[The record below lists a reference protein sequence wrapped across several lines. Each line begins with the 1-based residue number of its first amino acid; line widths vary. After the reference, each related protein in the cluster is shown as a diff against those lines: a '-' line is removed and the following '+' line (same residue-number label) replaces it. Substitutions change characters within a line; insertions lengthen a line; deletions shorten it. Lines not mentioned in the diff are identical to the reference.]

1 LDVCQREPL
10 ESVWSSLRRKSQTNS
25 DYKYAYEYL
34 EALLN
39 KVDFLKPFEMFSYVL
54 DVLDGRRLLAQRLG
68 DEVHEPLNEFLQIA
82 LNFEQTHTPS
92 LQSFLHWLEEGK
104 TEIKRD
110 LDQEVNAVRILTVHG
125 AKGLQA
131 PIVFLPD
138 TTQVPQ
144 ARSQIFTHSHND
156 EDVLLWSESSSKDN
170 ALLKQL
176 RQQEEQERYSEYMR
190 LLYVALTRAE
200 DELYIAGYE
209 SGKKVSDRSWYSLI
223 KGALEKGAHVDG
235 GVLYLTSEQEAPVKN
250 SDNSTEVV
258 VELFPDYLKGS
269 PENSDDAVSR
279 YQASS
284 FEEDA
289 QPHYYSDSNYGIERG
304 KLIHSLLELLPGV
317 EKEERYGYALKVA
330 QSYREFFEPKQLDL
344 MIKES
349 ISLLDNPDLS
359 ELFSTSSF
367 AELPI
372 FGKIDGALFS
382 GQIDCL
388 VMKEKELWVV
398 DYKTQTSPPEE
409 VDEVPRSYWYQM
421 AIYRHL
427 LKPLYP
433 QHVVRC
439 FLLWTYNAKLME
451 LPLGDLDKIAVS
463 KLEKHPNSTYDN

>member
-1 LDVCQREPL
+1 
-10 ESVWSSLRRKSQTNS
+10 
-25 DYKYAYEYL
+25 
-34 EALLN
+34 
-39 KVDFLKPFEMFSYVL
+39 
-54 DVLDGRRLLAQRLG
+54 
-68 DEVHEPLNEFLQIA
+68 
-82 LNFEQTHTPS
+82 
-92 LQSFLHWLEEGK
+92 
-104 TEIKRD
+104 
-110 LDQEVNAVRILTVHG
+110 
-125 AKGLQA
+125 
-131 PIVFLPD
+131 
-138 TTQVPQ
+138 
-144 ARSQIFTHSHND
+144 
-156 EDVLLWSESSSKDN
+156 
-170 ALLKQL
+170 
-176 RQQEEQERYSEYMR
+176 
-190 LLYVALTRAE
+190 
-200 DELYIAGYE
+200 
-209 SGKKVSDRSWYSLI
+209 
-223 KGALEKGAHVDG
+223 
-235 GVLYLTSEQEAPVKN
+235 
-250 SDNSTEVV
+250 
-258 VELFPDYLKGS
+258 
-269 PENSDDAVSR
+269 
-279 YQASS
+279 
-284 FEEDA
+284 
-289 QPHYYSDSNYGIERG
+289 
-304 KLIHSLLELLPGV
+304 
-317 EKEERYGYALKVA
+317 
-330 QSYREFFEPKQLDL
+330 